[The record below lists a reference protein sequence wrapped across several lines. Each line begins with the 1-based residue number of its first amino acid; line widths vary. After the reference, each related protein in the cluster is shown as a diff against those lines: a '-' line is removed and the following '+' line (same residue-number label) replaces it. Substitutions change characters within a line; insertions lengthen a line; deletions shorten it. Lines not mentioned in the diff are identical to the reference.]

1 MKISKLV
8 TTEHNMCLCVELYW
22 TGDLKKPG
30 VLHFSLC
37 NLSFLSVS
45 TGTREAAFVYALSAA
60 TISHTIARACT
71 SGDLRLC
78 SCGPIP
84 AEIPEPGYRWGGC
97 ADNLH
102 YGLIMGSKFSD
113 APMKMKR
120 TGSHANKLMHLH
132 NSEVG
137 RQVSNIGLHLKTSAK
152 CKVVVS
158 KEA

>member
-1 MKISKLV
+1 MIIEWLQ
-8 TTEHNMCLCVELYW
+8 CLLLQGLRNLAVFLLYLYHW
-22 TGDLKKPG
+22 GFFS
-30 VLHFSLC
+30 VL
-37 NLSFLSVS
+37 

-84 AEIPEPGYRWGGC
+84 AQILEPGYRWGGC

-102 YGLIMGSKFSD
+102 YGLIMGSKFAD

-120 TGSHANKLMHLH
+120 AGSHANKLMHLH

-137 RQVSNIGLHLKTSAK
+137 RQVSNMA
-152 CKVVVS
+152 
-158 KEA
+158 

>member
-1 MKISKLV
+1 MIKYRICLPWDQSNCLWARNAIVSPYFISTV
-8 TTEHNMCLCVELYW
+8 V
-22 TGDLKKPG
+22 
-30 VLHFSLC
+30 
-37 NLSFLSVS
+37 FLFF

-78 SCGPIP
+78 TCGPIP
-84 AEIPEPGYRWGGC
+84 AEILEPGYRWGGC

-102 YGLIMGSKFSD
+102 YGLIMGSKFAD

-120 TGSHANKLMHLH
+120 AGSHANKLMHLH

-137 RQVSNIGLHLKTSAK
+137 RQVSNIPPKNRFCWDMDGK
-152 CKVVVS
+152 
-158 KEA
+158 KEEPT

>member
-1 MKISKLV
+1 M
-8 TTEHNMCLCVELYW
+8 
-22 TGDLKKPG
+22 
-30 VLHFSLC
+30 
-37 NLSFLSVS
+37 
-45 TGTREAAFVYALSAA
+45 YALSAA

-84 AEIPEPGYRWGGC
+84 GEILEPGYRWGGC

-102 YGLIMGSKFSD
+102 YGLIMGSKFAD

-120 TGSHANKLMHLH
+120 AGSHANKLMHLH

-137 RQVSNIGLHLKTSAK
+137 RQVSDISESRAK
-152 CKVVVS
+152 
-158 KEA
+158 

>member
-1 MKISKLV
+1 MLV
-8 TTEHNMCLCVELYW
+8 TTEHNVY
-22 TGDLKKPG
+22 
-30 VLHFSLC
+30 FSIYTNRAGKHGRLLS
-37 NLSFLSVS
+37 NLFHICFYSQSP
-45 TGTREAAFVYALSAA
+45 GTREAAFVYALSAA

-120 TGSHANKLMHLH
+120 AGSHANKLMHLH

-137 RQVSNIGLHLKTSAK
+137 RQVSIM
-152 CKVVVS
+152 
-158 KEA
+158 

>member
-1 MKISKLV
+1 MWVS
-8 TTEHNMCLCVELYW
+8 
-22 TGDLKKPG
+22 
-30 VLHFSLC
+30 VL
-37 NLSFLSVS
+37 

-120 TGSHANKLMHLH
+120 SGSHANKLMHLH

-137 RQVSNIGLHLKTSAK
+137 RQVSNMDGFLLFIKEKEK
-152 CKVVVS
+152 CKYVVS
-158 KEA
+158 IGVLCFLNWISQFKF